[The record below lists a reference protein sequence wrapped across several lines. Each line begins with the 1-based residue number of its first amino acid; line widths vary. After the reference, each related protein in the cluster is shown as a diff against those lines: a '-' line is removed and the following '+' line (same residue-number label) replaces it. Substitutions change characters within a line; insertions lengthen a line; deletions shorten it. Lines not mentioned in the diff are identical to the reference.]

1 MTFKRKTVLGILL
14 AVTVLLISLPALG
27 CDSNSKFT
35 LSAAD
40 NTTLQGLPTQF
51 SEISQAYQILQQY
64 YVNKQALD
72 PTKLLQGAIKG
83 MVAAVGDNYTVYFP
97 PQVYNSTE
105 IEYTGVYQGIGA
117 AIGEKDNQIV
127 IIAPMPGSPAEA
139 AGIKSGDAILKIDGV
154 STEQMTSDDASL
166 KIRGPAGSKVV
177 LTISRKGTTD
187 PFDVSITRSEI
198 TVASVT
204 SEMHDQIA
212 YIRISQFILP
222 TADDFQ
228 KALQDSISKGAKG
241 IILDLRDNPGGIL
254 DEAVDVSSQ
263 FLVRG
268 VIVKVVDNNGRESVY
283 KVKPGGLATNLPL
296 IVLVNGGS
304 ASASEI
310 VAGAL
315 QDSGR
320 AKLAGSQTFGKASV
334 QNIIRLEDGGAIKVT
349 VAHYYTPNGQMISGK
364 GLTPDYPTDL
374 KNDDLVKW
382 AEDYL
387 NKVIANEPVTAPPTS
402 SSATAE
408 NSTSAP
414 AAPTIPVPAPVP

>member
-1 MTFKRKTVLGILL
+1 MTFKRKTVLSILL
-14 AVTVLLISLPALG
+14 AATVLLMSLPALG
-27 CDSNSKFT
+27 CDSKFT
-35 LSAAD
+35 ISAAD
-40 NTTLQGLPTQF
+40 NKTLQGLPAQF
-51 SEISQAYQILQQY
+51 GEIAQAYQILQQY
-64 YVNKQALD
+64 YVDKQALD
-72 PTKLLQGAIKG
+72 PTKLLQGAIRG

-97 PQVYNSTE
+97 PQIYNATE

-154 STEQMTSDDASL
+154 STAQMTSDDASI
-166 KIRGPAGSKVV
+166 KIRGQAGTKVV
-177 LTISRKGTTD
+177 LTIGRKGVTD

-198 TVASVT
+198 SVASVT
-204 SEMHDQIA
+204 SKTDDQIA
-212 YIRISQFILP
+212 YISISQFILP
-222 TADDFQ
+222 TADDFH
-228 KALQDSISKGAKG
+228 KAVQDSISNGAKG

-254 DEAVDVSSQ
+254 DEAVDVASE

-268 VIVKVVDNNGRESVY
+268 IVVKVVDNNGRESVY
-283 KVKPGGLATNLPL
+283 KVKPGGLATNIPL

-364 GLTPDYPTDL
+364 GLTPDYPSDL

-387 NKVIANEPVTAPPTS
+387 NNIIAQQ
-402 SSATAE
+402 
-408 NSTSAP
+408 
-414 AAPTIPVPAPVP
+414 PVPAAAK